1 MKRKH
6 KTYSK
11 PKRPFDKVRIDEEAK
26 ITKEFG
32 LKNKKE
38 IWKAEARIK
47 SIREKA
53 KKLISSSQEE
63 QKLLFDNLKKTGFN
77 VNSISDILSLDKK
90 DYLKRR
96 LQTVMVDKKLATTP
110 KSARQLITH
119 KKVFVDGRVI
129 NSPSYIVPVKLEGK
143 ISLKVMKSK
152 VKKKEESVEETIKE
166 KVEEKKEELKEDKE

>member
-11 PKRPFDKVRIDEEAK
+11 PKRPFDKIRIDEEAK
-26 ITKEFG
+26 IKKEFG

-38 IWKAEARIK
+38 IWKADARIK

-53 KKLISSSQEE
+53 KKLISANPEE
-63 QKLLFDNLKKTGFN
+63 QQALFSKLKKIGLNTD
-77 VNSISDILSLDKK
+77 SIADVLSLDKE

-96 LQTVMVDKKLATTP
+96 LQTVMVDKKLATTL

-119 KKVFVDGRVI
+119 KKVFVDGEIV
-129 NSPSYIVPVKLEGK
+129 NSPSYVVSVELENK
-143 ISLKVMKSK
+143 ISLKLMKERK
-152 VKKKEESVEETIKE
+152 QRN
-166 KVEEKKEELKEDKE
+166 LK